1 MSTYEFPGDTVCR
14 IAAVMAYS
22 KGPKKELFA
31 SGVHGQHMGSIGSS
45 AYCIIIR
52 KDSKDFL

>member
-1 MSTYEFPGDTVCR
+1 
-14 IAAVMAYS
+14 MAYH
-22 KGPKKELFA
+22 KGLKKELFA
-31 SGVHGQHMGSIGSS
+31 LEVHGQHMESIRGS